1 LTKPQKLAG
10 VIKEV
15 SYHGA
20 PPLMKVEVDKK
31 ILTIVLAPPPRM
43 EFRLLS
49 DEMLKAGESVSVVAY
64 PSKQNKDELRAE
76 SITIGKMTTELR

>member
-1 LTKPQKLAG
+1 
-10 VIKEV
+10 
-15 SYHGA
+15 
-20 PPLMKVEVDKK
+20 MKVEVDKR

-43 EFRLLS
+43 EFRGLS